1 MNLSR
6 HVEEIRRAGGDA
18 GSESAIHL
26 ALLDVLGEAAAEI
39 TSDLAPGSVEVR
51 LRGREPEFVV
61 TPPPADAV
69 APEPAAS
76 EPPAV
81 DDSEM
86 TRINM
91 RLPEQLKSRIEQ
103 AADRDNISINAWLV
117 RAATAALDRGEAR
130 PTDTGRRVARGGNQ
144 YRGWAR

>member
-6 HVEEIRRAGGDA
+6 HVEEIRRAGSDE

-26 ALLDVLGEAAAEI
+26 ALLDLLGEAAAEI
-39 TSDLAPGSVEVR
+39 TSDMAPGSVEVR
-51 LRGREPEFVV
+51 LRGREPEFVI
-61 TPPPADAV
+61 TPPPSEDAV
-69 APEPAAS
+69 DEPPPS
-76 EPPAV
+76 EPIAA

-91 RLPEQLKSRIEQ
+91 RLPDQLKSRIEQ

-117 RAATAALDRGEAR
+117 RAAAAALDRGEAR
-130 PTDTGRRVARGGNQ
+130 PADSGRVARGGNR

>member
-6 HVEEIRRAGGDA
+6 HVEDIRRAGGDA
-18 GSESAIHL
+18 GSESAVHL
-26 ALLDVLGEAAAEI
+26 ALLDLLGEAAAEI
-39 TSDLAPGSVEVR
+39 TSELAPGSVEVR

-61 TPPPADAV
+61 TPPPSDDAV
-69 APEPAAS
+69 PEPAPS
-76 EPPAV
+76 DPVAV

-91 RLPEQLKSRIEQ
+91 RLPDQLKGRIEQ
-103 AADRDNISINAWLV
+103 AAERDNISINAWLV
-117 RAATAALDRGEAR
+117 RAAAAALDRAEAR
-130 PTDTGRRVARGGNQ
+130 PADTGRAPSGGNR

>member
-6 HVEEIRRAGGDA
+6 HVEEIRRAGSDE
-18 GSESAIHL
+18 GSQSAIHL
-26 ALLDVLGEAAAEI
+26 ALLDLLGEAAAEI
-39 TSDLAPGSVEVR
+39 TSDLAPGSVVVR

-61 TPPPADAV
+61 ALPPSDDAVEEPPP
-69 APEPAAS
+69 S
-76 EPPAV
+76 EPIAV

-91 RLPEQLKSRIEQ
+91 RLPDQLKSRIEQ

-117 RAATAALDRGEAR
+117 RAAAAALDRGEAR
-130 PTDTGRRVARGGNQ
+130 PADTGRAPSSGNR

>member
-18 GSESAIHL
+18 GSESAVHL
-26 ALLDVLGEAAAEI
+26 ALLDLLGEAAAEI

-61 TPPPADAV
+61 TLPPADAAV
-69 APEPAAS
+69 EEPPPSEPA
-76 EPPAV
+76 PV

-91 RLPEQLKSRIEQ
+91 RLPDQLKGRIEQ

-117 RAATAALDRGEAR
+117 RAAAAALDRGEAR
-130 PTDTGRRVARGGNQ
+130 PADGGRVPRGGNR

>member
-6 HVEEIRRAGGDA
+6 HVEDIRRAGGDE

-26 ALLDVLGEAAAEI
+26 ALLDLLGEAAAEI
-39 TSDLAPGSVEVR
+39 TSDLAPGSVDVR

-61 TPPPADAV
+61 TPPPPDAV
-69 APEPAAS
+69 EEPAPS
-76 EPPAV
+76 EPVAV

-91 RLPEQLKSRIEQ
+91 RLPDQLKRRIEQ
-103 AADRDNISINAWLV
+103 AAERDNVSINAWLV
-117 RAATAALDRGEAR
+117 RAAATALDRGEAR
-130 PTDTGRRVARGGNQ
+130 PADGGRVVRGGNR
-144 YRGWAR
+144 YRGWVR

>member
-6 HVEEIRRAGGDA
+6 HVEDIRRAGGDA

-26 ALLDVLGEAAAEI
+26 ALLDLLGEAAAEI
-39 TSDLAPGSVEVR
+39 TADLAPGSVDVR

-61 TPPPADAV
+61 SLPPADAV
-69 APEPAAS
+69 EEPAPS
-76 EPPAV
+76 DPVAV

-91 RLPEQLKSRIEQ
+91 RLPDQLKSRIEQ
-103 AADRDNISINAWLV
+103 AAERDNISINAWLV
-117 RAATAALDRGEAR
+117 RAAAAALDRGETR
-130 PTDTGRRVARGGNQ
+130 PADSGRVARGGNQ

>member
-6 HVEEIRRAGGDA
+6 HVEDIRRAGGDE

-26 ALLDVLGEAAAEI
+26 ALLDLLGEAAAEI
-39 TSDLAPGSVEVR
+39 TSELAPGSVDVR

-61 TPPPADAV
+61 SLPPADAV
-69 APEPAAS
+69 EEPAPS
-76 EPPAV
+76 DPVAV

-91 RLPEQLKSRIEQ
+91 RLPDQLKSRIEQ
-103 AADRDNISINAWLV
+103 AAERDNISINAWLV
-117 RAATAALDRGEAR
+117 RAAAAALDRGETR
-130 PTDTGRRVARGGNQ
+130 PAERGRVARGGNQ